1 MSLNDIELYLKKYDV
16 QNPVTIQ
23 TTSNIFPS
31 CDIEQVLE
39 NSLII
44 VYENKVY
51 LLNFK
56 HIVFKTKNIIFL
68 FLGGFYASFLNVA
81 SSLNSIFIQSEII
94 SNSFKVTSFFCN
106 ICLNI
111 SFIDLHFFIFSL
123 NFISPIPAPPFFWIV
138 IQSLLK

>member
-56 HIVFKTKNIIFL
+56 HI
-68 FLGGFYASFLNVA
+68 
-81 SSLNSIFIQSEII
+81 IFIKPE
-94 SNSFKVTSFFCN
+94 
-106 ICLNI
+106 
-111 SFIDLHFFIFSL
+111 
-123 NFISPIPAPPFFWIV
+123 
-138 IQSLLK
+138 

>member
-51 LLNFK
+51 LFK
-56 HIVFKTKNIIFL
+56 
-68 FLGGFYASFLNVA
+68 
-81 SSLNSIFIQSEII
+81 
-94 SNSFKVTSFFCN
+94 
-106 ICLNI
+106 
-111 SFIDLHFFIFSL
+111 
-123 NFISPIPAPPFFWIV
+123 
-138 IQSLLK
+138 